1 MSGHS
6 KWATTKHKKAAID
19 AKRSSLFSKLSRNI
33 TVAAKIG
40 GDPNPDNNATLAA
53 AVQRARMVSMPN
65 AKIKAAIDKAFGAG
79 ADAAVYEE
87 ITYEG
92 YGPAGVAVYVDCL
105 TDNKNRTAADVRSA
119 FTHAGG
125 NLGTTGSVA
134 FQFERKGQVMVPKE
148 VETGDKKNPVK
159 PNGAAADED
168 DFDSICAALERRG
181 VHAYYVGMDD
191 YFKSV
196 DPATA
201 PRTPEGDID
210 LESPL
215 CLDMELLN
223 EHFTML
229 AAGERIYIPKY
240 EFSRQMR
247 VLEPSKSIK
256 LKKDEIV
263 VFEGIHALNDII
275 TEQHP
280 NAFKLYISARSN
292 IEFNGEV
299 CFKGTWF
306 RLVRTARDFNFRGAD
321 PAQTLKMWANV
332 RRGEKSYISPFKNKA
347 NFLFDSAFPYEMA
360 VMNETA
366 TNLFS
371 SIPEGIERYDELR
384 TVLPAL
390 QLFGVIDEKL
400 VAPDALIREFIGGG
414 DFD

>member
-1 MSGHS
+1 M
-6 KWATTKHKKAAID
+6 
-19 AKRSSLFSKLSRNI
+19 KRC
-33 TVAAKIG
+33 
-40 GDPNPDNNATLAA
+40 LAA
-53 AVQRARMVSMPN
+53 LLALCALLSLC
-65 AKIKAAIDKAFGAG
+65 ACGAAAPETDGGTFSLDILDTGKS
-79 ADAAVYEE
+79 DCIIVCMD
-87 ITYEG
+87 
-92 YGPAGVAVYVDCL
+92 GVTVVND
-105 TDNKNRTAADVRSA
+105 
-119 FTHAGG
+119 
-125 NLGTTGSVA
+125 
-134 FQFERKGQVMVPKE
+134 
-148 VETGDKKNPVK
+148 
-159 PNGAAADED
+159 AADED

-223 EHFTML
+223 EHFNML
-229 AAGERIYIPKY
+229 AAGERIYVPKY

-292 IEFNGEV
+292 VEFNGEV

-306 RLVRTARDFNFRGAD
+306 RLVRRTVRDFNFRGAD